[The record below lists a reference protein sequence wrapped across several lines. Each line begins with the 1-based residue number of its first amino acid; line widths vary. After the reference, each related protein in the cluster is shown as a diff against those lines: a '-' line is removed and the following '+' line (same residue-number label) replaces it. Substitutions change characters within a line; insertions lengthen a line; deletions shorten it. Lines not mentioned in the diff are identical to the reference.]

1 MSISFYPK
9 LPYSGSGTGITFPH
23 IGASDT
29 TDQYATANDTPTLVN
44 WNTLDTASGFTLAA
58 GAATATYA
66 GVYKIDFSLQFA
78 NTDNQQ
84 HDVDVWLR
92 VNNVDVPGSTSK
104 FSIQA
109 RKSAILPTFIVAY
122 STVVFTLAAGDDLEL
137 YWATGLAYNPVG
149 PVNGIYMEYQAAQ
162 TVPFAHPSVPSAIGA
177 ITFVS
182 AV

>member
-9 LPYSGSGTGITFPH
+9 LPYSGSGAGLTFPH

-66 GVYKIDFSLQFA
+66 GVYKIDYSLQFA

-92 VNNVDVPGSTSK
+92 VNNVDVVGSTSK

-122 STVVFTLAAGDDLEL
+122 STVVFTLAAGDNVKL
-137 YWATGLAYNPVG
+137 YWATDLAYNPVG

-162 TVPFAHPSVPSAIGA
+162 TVPFVHPSVPSAIGA